1 MGIDI
6 NATDFLE
13 RFVAKSATVGIVGHG
28 YVGKAVEY
36 FFSET
41 CRTLVH
47 DKAKPE
53 MSKLRQLVDE
63 AELIFVCVPT
73 PMRNDGSCHTGIVE
87 EVLRDIVEQA
97 GHVNRNLNN
106 FIVVVKST
114 VSPGF
119 TKRMKERHQG
129 LRLLFSPE
137 FLTEA
142 NSFQDFVNTN
152 RVLLG
157 GDVDDG
163 RVAFKYFE
171 ARLTEKVEDGRV
183 TIAACDSTVAE
194 TVKLFTNGFLATKVL
209 FCNEMERLCT
219 ALEIP
224 YEEVR
229 VLSLLDRRIG
239 QSHTVVPGPDGHKG
253 FGGHCFVKD
262 LNSLKRIAD
271 DLDTGQKLFTTVIER
286 NLEVREDRD
295 WEKMHGRAVIDE

>member
-6 NATDFLE
+6 NATDFVD
-13 RFVAKSATVGIVGHG
+13 RFIPKDGTVGVVGHG

-36 FFSET
+36 FFSKT

-47 DKAKPE
+47 DKAEPDSSPLK
-53 MSKLRQLVDE
+53 KLVDE
-63 AELIFVCVPT
+63 SELIFVCVPT

-87 EVLRDIVEQA
+87 EVIRDIVEQA
-97 GHVNRNLNN
+97 GYLSRNLNN
-106 FIVVVKST
+106 FIVIVKST

-119 TKRMKERHQG
+119 TKKMKERHPG

-157 GDVDDG
+157 GDVEDG

-171 ARLTEKVEDGRV
+171 ARLMEKVQDDRV
-183 TIAACDSTVAE
+183 TIASCDSTVAE

-209 FCNEMERLCT
+209 FCNEMERLCS
-219 ALEIP
+219 ALKIP

-229 VLSLLDRRIG
+229 VLALLDRRIG
-239 QSHTVVPGPDGHKG
+239 TSHTLVPGPDGSKG
-253 FGGHCFVKD
+253 FGGHCLVKD
-262 LNSLKRIAD
+262 LNSLKFIANQ
-271 DLDTGQKLFTTVIER
+271 LETGQKLFTTLLDR
-286 NLEVREDRD
+286 NDEIREDRD
-295 WEKMHGRAVIDE
+295 WEKMKGRAVIDE